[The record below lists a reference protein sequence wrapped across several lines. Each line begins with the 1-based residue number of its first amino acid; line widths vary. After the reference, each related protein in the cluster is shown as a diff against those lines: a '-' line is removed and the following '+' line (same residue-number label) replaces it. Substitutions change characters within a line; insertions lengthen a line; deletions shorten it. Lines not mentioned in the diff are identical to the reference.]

1 MQLSVLFIAFL
12 HQLVVVSDGKVT
24 AEQLDKKLGAGMK
37 HVSCQMRITG
47 FYMKRHCKKH
57 FNTTLRCDLNE
68 HERRTVKKVA
78 KLCCEDAPSCEPTEL
93 FDEFCCQ
100 GDHCEDT
107 ECHPWDDSV
116 EEIQL
121 ANLVFSSDEVF
132 NSIQERIIEQMKIGN
147 RPDYFPEV
155 LTVYYN
161 NPELIYENEPSL
173 RRYFKAHRLQAAH
186 IAKSFGIIQRHD
198 NQIKF

>member
-1 MQLSVLFIAFL
+1 MYIPLFYVAFL
-12 HQLVVVSDGKVT
+12 YQLIVVLDGKVT
-24 AEQLDKKLGAGMK
+24 QEQLDRKLGPGMK

-47 FYMKRHCKKH
+47 FYMKRHCKKQ

-68 HERRTVKKVA
+68 IERRTVKKVA
-78 KLCCEDAPSCEPTEL
+78 KLCCEDAPSCEPSEL

-100 GDHCEDT
+100 GDNCEATD
-107 ECHPWDDSV
+107 CHPWDDSI

-121 ANLVFSSDEVF
+121 ANLVFSSDELF
-132 NSIQERIIEQMKIGN
+132 HTIQERIIEQMKIGN

-155 LTVYYN
+155 LTVYYD
-161 NPELIYENEPSL
+161 NPELIDENEATL
-173 RRYFKAHRLQAAH
+173 RRYFKSHRLQAAH
-186 IAKSFGIIQRHD
+186 IAKSFGIIRRHD

>member
-1 MQLSVLFIAFL
+1 MYSSLFLILIISLLCVVL
-12 HQLVVVSDGKVT
+12 DGKAT
-24 AEQLDKKLGAGMK
+24 SEQLDKHLGAGMK

-57 FNTTLRCDLNE
+57 FNTTLRCDLDE
-68 HERRTVKKVA
+68 HERRSVKKVA
-78 KLCCEDAPSCEPTEL
+78 KLCCEDAPSCEPSEL

-100 GDHCEDT
+100 GSDCEET
-107 ECHPWDDSV
+107 ECQPWDDSL

-121 ANLVFSSDEVF
+121 ANLVFSSDELF
-132 NSIQERIIEQMKIGN
+132 NTLQERIIAEMKLGN

-155 LTVYYN
+155 LAVYYD
-161 NPELIYENEPSL
+161 NPELIEENETHI
-173 RRYFKAHRLQAAH
+173 RRYFKAHRLQTAH

-198 NQIKF
+198 NQFKF